1 MDARSP
7 SFSCS
12 GERRRGAAWSAVI
25 GRRLLPGPRPWGVC
39 YLNDGA
45 KAGPAPVGRLHYG
58 IERPSLPTRPVPRPW
73 RVPRRRGRRPGAKPG
88 SVEGSGPRLGQLR
101 LCMSGFAGPERG
113 MRLLVSRLPSSSSS
127 CAVALDNSSTFS
139 LAVPFPLQP
148 LFLKKCSERS
158 EKSRVEAAKTA

>member
-12 GERRRGAAWSAVI
+12 GERRSGAAWSAVI

-58 IERPSLPTRPVPRPW
+58 IERPSLPTRRA
-73 RVPRRRGRRPGAKPG
+73 RARGVCLDAADDGLGRSRARWSGAA
-88 SVEGSGPRLGQLR
+88 Q
-101 LCMSGFAGPERG
+101 
-113 MRLLVSRLPSSSSS
+113 
-127 CAVALDNSSTFS
+127 D
-139 LAVPFPLQP
+139 
-148 LFLKKCSERS
+148 
-158 EKSRVEAAKTA
+158 